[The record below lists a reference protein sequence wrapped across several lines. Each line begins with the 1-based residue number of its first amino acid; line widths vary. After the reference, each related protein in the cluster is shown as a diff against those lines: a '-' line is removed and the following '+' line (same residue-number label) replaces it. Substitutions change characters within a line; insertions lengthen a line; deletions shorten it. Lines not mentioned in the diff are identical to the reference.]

1 MRKINLLL
9 VSTVCLIAIGCHAA
23 IKKEVQAYINEK
35 DELIL
40 QMGKVIEANPTQT
53 GVDEARKIFETKK
66 TDLKSKKMDLFKK
79 DIPFDMVQK
88 LLNSNV
94 SDNNMF
100 NSISSLLKDWPVRE
114 SFTKLQNDFTD
125 EFHK

>member
-1 MRKINLLL
+1 MRKKALLL
-9 VSTVCLIAIGCHAA
+9 ILSVCLMAIGCHGA
-23 IKKEVQAYINEK
+23 IKKETQDYINEK

-40 QMGKVIEANPTQT
+40 QMGKAIEANPTQA
-53 GVDEARKIFETKK
+53 GVDQARKIFEAKK
-66 TDLKSKKMDLFKK
+66 ADLKKQKLDLFKK

-88 LLNSNV
+88 VLNSNV
-94 SDNNMF
+94 SDNNML
-100 NSISSLLKDWPVRE
+100 NSIGSLLKDWPASE